1 MAFTKHLKRRQRK
14 MTQKVRKWLK
24 RRGLRGGS
32 GSDTATGTQGV
43 NLAVNPAVKP
53 EVNLTPVVKPE
64 VNLTPVVKPEVN
76 LTPEVKPEVNLT
88 PEVKPEGVDE
98 NLNLTPEEN
107 LGDISASSDKQA
119 IFKKALTEARNAV
132 ETALTAYP

>member
-1 MAFTKHLKRRQRK
+1 

-43 NLAVNPAVKP
+43 NLAVNPA
-53 EVNLTPVVKPE
+53 VKPE

>member
-43 NLAVNPAVKP
+43 NLAVNPA
-53 EVNLTPVVKPE
+53 VKPE